1 MATKI
6 AVATPDPKP
15 VPATA
20 SRETIE
26 RKTITIPAAGQALGI
41 SRNAA
46 YEAARRGEIPTIRIG
61 RLLLVPKV
69 AFERMLRERRRSRPL
84 ARSGRWQRRG
94 KSARRASPHNVTQ
107 PKTKTESQHDRL

>member
-1 MATKI
+1 MATKTA
-6 AVATPDPKP
+6 AVPDPKP

-20 SRETIE
+20 SREAVE
-26 RKTITIPAAGQALGI
+26 RKTITIPAAGQSLGI

-69 AFERMLRERRRSRPL
+69 AFERMLE
-84 ARSGRWQRRG
+84 
-94 KSARRASPHNVTQ
+94 SAGDRRAV
-107 PKTKTESQHDRL
+107 KAA